1 MLAGLRVILLF
12 GLVWF
17 ACAVAMRPAGAA
29 PVPCLRQLVRVGL
42 WSIVT
47 VIGMALLEPCLRHW
61 GLTDFLVMP
70 MALVAMLG
78 VVVVGASLTEPAPGA
93 PLLRRGAQVSEMTLD
108 LSPQPLRWLASQ
120 MARWRQRPSPVE
132 DTVGLQIGGV
142 VIPEADEPKHFK
154 FIGTTG
160 TGKSTAIHAL
170 LRAALARGDRAVIAD
185 PDGGYLAR
193 TYDARRGDLIL
204 NPFDERSAVWQPFD
218 EIDAP
223 EDARELARALIGSAS
238 GEAAAWHG
246 YAETFLASVLERLKC
261 LPEAPSAELYRV
273 LSSAPMTELRAILAG
288 TAAAPLVESGNER
301 MFGSV
306 RAIAMSRLAAL
317 PVILRQSGVHA
328 SVRTWIRDGSGVLY
342 LPYRANQIATLRHLV
357 SAWMRLA
364 IFETMALGESE
375 RRLWFVV
382 DELDALGAIDGLK
395 DALARLRKF
404 GGRCVLGF
412 QSIAQVSGTYGES
425 EARTIVENCAT
436 TLILRCSASEGG
448 GTARFASQLIGQRE
462 IERVQESRSRGE
474 RDGRVRVSHTRQVAV
489 EQAVLPAE
497 IEALADLEGYLKQAS
512 DPGWR
517 KVVLP
522 RGF

>member
-1 MLAGLRVILLF
+1 MLTGLRVLLLF

-17 ACAVAMRPAGAA
+17 TVAAAHRARRAGA
-29 PVPCLRQLVRVGL
+29 VPCWTLLGRVGV

-47 VIGMALLEPCLRHW
+47 VIGLAIAEPCLRHL
-61 GLTDFLVMP
+61 GLPDACVVP
-70 MALVAMLG
+70 VALIAMLG
-78 VVVVGASLTEPAPGA
+78 VVYVGGRLGDAVPGA
-93 PLLRRGAQVSEMTLD
+93 PLLRRGAQVLD
-108 LSPQPLRWLASQ
+108 STVQPPVHPLTWIAAQARRLA
-120 MARWRQRPSPVE
+120 APPS
-132 DTVGLQIGGV
+132 TVGQPMGLQIGGRS
-142 VIPEADEPKHFK
+142 IPEADEPKHFK

-193 TYDARRGDLIL
+193 TYDVRRGDLIL

-261 LPEAPSAELYRV
+261 LPESPSAELYRV
-273 LSSAPMTELRAILAG
+273 LSSAPLTELRAILAG

-328 SVRTWIRDGSGVLY
+328 GVRRWIREGSGVLY

-357 SAWMRLA
+357 SAWVRLA
-364 IFETMALGESE
+364 IFETMALGESD

-462 IERVQESRSRGE
+462 IERIQESRSRGE

>member
-1 MLAGLRVILLF
+1 MALGQLLALV
-12 GLVWF
+12 GLVYASDALARWR
-17 ACAVAMRPAGAA
+17 AAAA
-29 PVPCLRQLVRVGL
+29 PVPVGARVLRVGM
-42 WSIVT
+42 WT
-47 VIGMALLEPCLRHW
+47 VLTVGGVAVLEPCLRHF
-61 GLTDFLVMP
+61 GLPDGRVVPIAVLT
-70 MALVAMLG
+70 MLG
-78 VVVVGASLTEPAPGA
+78 VVYVLAQGAATEPGTPRW
-93 PLLRRGAQVSEMTLD
+93 RRGAQVFERRTTTLW
-108 LSPQPLRWLASQ
+108 QRFLAAIRRRSGSSDI
-120 MARWRQRPSPVE
+120 AEHTGV
-132 DTVGLQIGGV
+132 QIGGV
-142 VIPEADEPKHFK
+142 PIPESDEPKHFK

-170 LRAALARGDRAVIAD
+170 LEAALARGDRAVIAD

-193 TYDARRGDLIL
+193 TFDARRSDLIL
-204 NPFDERSAVWQPFD
+204 NPFDARSAVWQPFD
-218 EIDAP
+218 EIDVP
-223 EDARELARALIGSAS
+223 EDARELARALIGTAS
-238 GEAAAWHG
+238 GETAAWHG
-246 YAETFLASVLERLKC
+246 YAETFLAAVLERLKC
-261 LPEAPSAELYRV
+261 LPGAPSAELYRV
-273 LSSAPMTELRAILAG
+273 LSSAPLSELRAILAG

-328 SVRTWIRDGSGVLY
+328 SVRHWIREGSGVLY

-364 IFETMALGESE
+364 IFETMALGESD

-412 QSIAQVSGTYGES
+412 QSIAQVSGTYGEA

-436 TLILRCSASEGG
+436 TLILRCSASDGG

-462 IERVQESRSRGE
+462 IERINESRSRGE

-497 IEALADLEGYLKQAS
+497 IEGLVDLEGYLKLAS
-512 DPGWR
+512 GPGWQR
-517 KVVLP
+517 IRLTP
-522 RGF
+522 RTAPSP